1 MITFNLPKAVY
12 DTCFNAYDFDDTV
25 NEYCRILCSPDVP
38 FETRCKV
45 DNECFRLAYGDPLDE

>member
-12 DTCFNAYDFDDTV
+12 DTWFDTRYDGAD
-25 NEYCRILCSPDVP
+25 EYSRILCSPDVP
-38 FETRCKV
+38 FETRCRV